1 MSTMKYIDEEGLIYF
16 SQKIKKSIHDA
27 ISEAPD
33 LTELMATVASLQSR
47 VQELENQMIVEN
59 ETSDGANDFS
69 EIEPENSSDSVVTDY
84 E

>member
-1 MSTMKYIDEEGLIYF
+1 MSAMKYIDEEGLTYF

-27 ISEAPD
+27 VD
-33 LTELMATVASLQSR
+33 LTELMATIESLQSR

-69 EIEPENSSDSVVTDY
+69 EVEPENSSDSVVTDY